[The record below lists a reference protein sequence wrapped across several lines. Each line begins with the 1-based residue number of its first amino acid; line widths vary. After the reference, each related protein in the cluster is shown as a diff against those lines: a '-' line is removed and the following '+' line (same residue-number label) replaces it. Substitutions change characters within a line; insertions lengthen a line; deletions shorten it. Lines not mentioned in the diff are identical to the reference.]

1 MKPVISQ
8 EISQESVRRPRFL
21 FLTALLLA
29 GCSDGKAPVHEKA
42 DSGSPQLEIIDGNSQ
57 SLAVVLHEWEE
68 RPVNNF
74 LNKTYTHL
82 GPILRAALQ
91 EGTPKPIAPDITNR
105 LNFTGLSYQDLS
117 IGQEAHLVACFCS
130 TDTIEASVATAA
142 VENCNKTFNADFV
155 KSVKEFLAKFPQHDV
170 ERNVGKIVDG
180 AVVFELLRPSRQI
193 ERMLVE

>member
-1 MKPVISQ
+1 MIGH
-8 EISQESVRRPRFL
+8 EISQESGRRPRFL

-29 GCSDGKAPVHEKA
+29 GCSDGTAPVQEKA
-42 DSGSPQLEIIDGNSQ
+42 DSGSPQLEIIDCNSQ
-57 SLAVVLHEWEE
+57 SSEVVLHESEE

-91 EGTPKPIAPDITNR
+91 EGPPKPIAPDITNR

-117 IGQEAHLVACFCS
+117 MGQEAQLVANFCS
-130 TDTIEASVATAA
+130 TNTIEASVATAA
-142 VENCNKTFNADFV
+142 VENCSKTFNSDFI
-155 KSVKEFLAKFPQHDV
+155 KSVKEFLAEFPQHDV

-193 ERMLVE
+193 ERMLVD